1 MNPAA
6 MNQVEL
12 EVDDRNSKAMDQD
25 ELEVEHLNSAGKDQ
39 DEFGVGGRRLKMN
52 SKSST

>member
-1 MNPAA
+1 MNPTA
-6 MNQVEL
+6 MNQDEH

-25 ELEVEHLNSAGKDQ
+25 EPDVEDRS
-39 DEFGVGGRRLKMN
+39 LKMN